1 MFNLQ
6 QGRRAELHAL
16 WVVAFGGGP
25 VVAATCAYNTTYLQS
40 LPVGHRIASWR
51 TLWRP
56 RRRRTSQTEWETQ
69 RGFWTKGC
77 SRPKNATQ
85 SGKVSTEK
93 NMPLTGASE
102 RVAASRARVV
112 QLFPLH
118 SNSSSHNKSFT
129 RGWPNPSMLPR
140 VFGRFSKRYG
150 CDTSFE
156 PCSWNPCK
164 LMSRWMDA
172 LTMMFENPCKTDK
185 PVPMDWTQHAHMNR
199 EGNIWFS
206 WENIH
211 TPRGMVYTTLQKK
224 EPR

>member
-1 MFNLQ
+1 MPTLAC
-6 QGRRAELHAL
+6 RASDCHLADSLE
-16 WVVAFGGGP
+16 
-25 VVAATCAYNTTYLQS
+25 ATD
-40 LPVGHRIASWR
+40 
-51 TLWRP
+51 
-56 RRRRTSQTEWETQ
+56 RRTSQTEWETQ
-69 RGFWTKGC
+69 GVLNQRMLPAKEKESCDPVWQGIHRKKHAPHGC
-77 SRPKNATQ
+77 LWA
-85 SGKVSTEK
+85 GGC
-93 NMPLTGASE
+93 LTGKGGPIIST
-102 RVAASRARVV
+102 S
-112 QLFPLH
+112 F
-118 SNSSSHNKSFT
+118 KSFT
-129 RGWPNPSMLPR
+129 RGWLNPSMLPR

-172 LTMMFENPCKTDK
+172 LTMMFENPFKTDK

-211 TPRGMVYTTLQKK
+211 TPRRMVYTTLQKK